1 MAKLVLIIGPQAV
14 GKMTVGQELEKITN
28 LKFMHNHE
36 TLELPARIFGWDSD
50 ARHRLTSLFRWSIL
64 EEVAKSD
71 LEGLIFTLVFSFD
84 HNSDWGFLEKVKKL
98 FEENNGE
105 VIIVELEAD
114 IEERLKRNKTEN
126 RLNNKPSKRN
136 IEFTE
141 KEIIEDMSIYRLNSV
156 EGEFEGEKY
165 LKINNTNLTANAV
178 AQMIKEEFDL

>member
-1 MAKLVLIIGPQAV
+1 MAKIVLIIGPQAV
-14 GKMTVGQELEKITN
+14 GKMTVGQELEKITD

-50 ARHRLTSLFRWSIL
+50 ARRRLTSLFRWSIF

-84 HNSDWGFLEKVKKL
+84 YNDDWGFLEKLKKL
-98 FEENNGE
+98 FESNNGE

-114 IEERLKRNKTEN
+114 MEERLKRNKSEN

-141 KEIIEDMSIYRLNSV
+141 KEIIEDMKKYRLNSI
-156 EGEFEGEKY
+156 EGEFKNEKY
-165 LKINNTNLTANAV
+165 IKINNTNLAAKDV
-178 AQMIKEEFDL
+178 ALMIKEKFDL